1 MATDRVSEKKV
12 AIKQMKN
19 IFDEQ
24 TDAKRAYREMHI
36 LRHLRH
42 PNIIHLLDVITP
54 TIQRKIWAS
63 GLVSSGGTVSSGD
76 DLDLDQVWRALSTP
90 DGSMLS
96 LSGTD
101 IDEPMP
107 MITPGRMRQ
116 LHLGHLYLVFDF
128 MDTDLSKIIR
138 SNQYM
143 TTGHV
148 QFILYQILLG
158 LKYIH
163 SANVIHRDL
172 KPANILVSCVDCSIK
187 IADFGLSRVVS
198 REVVAREQAINP
210 MDSQLSPMSPAQKAA
225 RGAAR
230 NDANADIDIDSEW
243 QMEEVEVLDNG
254 EEKRQ
259 VDMTSRPLPSP
270 LPNFNRIFNDPRS
283 QQHHR
288 EQSER
293 HITFSDDTSGGLP
306 APAPTGMAAGAGT
319 AAGGSRMPARP
330 VEALKRALTRHVIT
344 RWYRAPE
351 VILCQPYTTAVD
363 VWSIGCIFAEL
374 LTMMTENVKSF
385 DKRRPL
391 FPGESCGELSAGDDT
406 NEEDTSFYSKRRSQ
420 LNVIFSVLGTPSEDD
435 LQHLDPKSARD
446 IRALPRLSPC
456 DLQEKYPGTDRDGLD
471 LLRGLLKFD
480 PSQRISIDAAL
491 SHPYLSSVR
500 AEARELEAMSPMCDD
515 IEAVGEDQDHL
526 HANIVK
532 EVMHYQRFDESSSL
546 FATRSESRSS
556 MDMSPK

>member
-1 MATDRVSEKKV
+1 
-12 AIKQMKN
+12 MKN
-19 IFDEQ
+19 IFDEH

-36 LRHLRH
+36 LRHLQH

-63 GLVSSGGTVSSGD
+63 GLVSSSGSVSSGD

-90 DGSMLS
+90 DGSMAS

-101 IDEPMP
+101 IDEPVAAM
-107 MITPGRMRQ
+107 TPGRMRQ

-198 REVVAREQAINP
+198 PEAVAREQGLG
-210 MDSQLSPMSPAQKAA
+210 METLMSQLSPCHKKD
-225 RGAAR
+225 RGSW
-230 NDANADIDIDSEW
+230 NDSQADIDIDSEW

-259 VDMTSRPLPSP
+259 VDTTHRPLPTP

-283 QQHHR
+283 QQHHK

-293 HITFSDDTSGGLP
+293 HITFADDTQGGGLP
-306 APAPTGMAAGAGT
+306 APAPAAGPGGGAG
-319 AAGGSRMPARP
+319 AGGSRMPARP

-374 LTMMTENVKSF
+374 LTMMTENVRSF

-406 NEEDTSFYSKRRSQ
+406 NEDDTSFYSKRRSQ
-420 LNVIFSVLGTPSEDD
+420 LNVIFSVLGTPSEAD

-446 IRALPRLSPC
+446 IRALPRMSPC
-456 DLQEKYPGTDRDGLD
+456 DLQDKYPGTDRDGLD

-480 PSQRISIDAAL
+480 PAQRISIDAAL
-491 SHPYLSSVR
+491 THPYLASVR
-500 AEARELEAMSPMCDD
+500 AESRELEATSPMRDD
-515 IEAVGEDQDHL
+515 LETVGEDQDHL

-546 FATRSESRSS
+546 FATRSDSMEMSS
-556 MDMSPK
+556 K